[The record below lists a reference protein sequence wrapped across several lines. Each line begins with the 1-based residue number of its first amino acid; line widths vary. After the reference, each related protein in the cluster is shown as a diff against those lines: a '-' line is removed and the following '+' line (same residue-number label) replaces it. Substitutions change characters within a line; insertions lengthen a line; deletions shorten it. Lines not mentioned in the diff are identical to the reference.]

1 MKNELERTLTRALT
15 RPYTRR
21 GVIKGAVAAGTG
33 AVALSAFGSS
43 LLTEQ
48 ASAKGTGS
56 GGGELFIQSATNL
69 DPVAETVVMPLFK
82 GRAAKGD
89 AVWYI
94 ITESSDINDA
104 RARGI
109 NPAPKLANAL
119 GTKAVQQVKL
129 VGGEVKFAG
138 TVDFS
143 PTRIV
148 VPSSPNGFPPDQAV
162 PGARGDAAYS
172 PLITTG
178 NGIVLNASHVAN
190 STGVH
195 DSLVSIDY
203 TARKVTMRLLR
214 GFYNGHRIIYFRLD
228 ASSETLAA
236 IEASTY
242 APNLDFAPGLGS
254 DDPKTS
260 AREAIIPAVN
270 GPRGVGNPARQGL
283 ESALLGEGDP
293 LNIIQEEPGD
303 NRYSPVWD
311 VTPYVWTQAAIDAGL
326 RRRLRAVGEVRNEF
340 AKGNIVSASFS
351 SGPPNP
357 SLNGLRAAG
366 FISNCPVVAQF
377 D

>member
-1 MKNELERTLTRALT
+1 MKNERERTLAQAVTRS
-15 RPYTRR
+15 YTRR
-21 GVIKGAVAAGTG
+21 GILKGAVVAGTS
-33 AVALSAFGSS
+33 ALALSAFGGS

-48 ASAKGTGS
+48 AAARGSGS
-56 GGGELFIQSATNL
+56 GGGELFIRSATNL
-69 DPVAETVVMPLFK
+69 DPVAETVVMPLFM
-82 GRAAKGD
+82 GRSATGGT
-89 AVWYI
+89 VWYI
-94 ITESSDINDA
+94 VTESSDIDDA
-104 RARGI
+104 RARGV

-119 GTKAVQQVKL
+119 GTKAVQRVKL
-129 VGGEVKFAG
+129 GGGEVQFAG

-143 PTRIV
+143 PTRVV
-148 VPSSPNGFPPDQAV
+148 VPGPNGFPPTQAD

-190 STGVH
+190 GTGEH
-195 DSLVSIDY
+195 DSLVSINY
-203 TARKVTMRLLR
+203 TARTVTMRLLR
-214 GFYNGHRIIYFRLD
+214 GFYNGHRIIYFRMD
-228 ASSETLAA
+228 ASSAALAA

-254 DDPKTS
+254 DDPDTS

-270 GPRGVGNPARQGL
+270 GPRGVGNPERQGL

-303 NRYSPVWD
+303 NRYSPLWD
-311 VTPYVWTQAAIDAGL
+311 VTPYVWTQAAIGAGL
-326 RRRLRAVGEVRNEF
+326 RRQLRAAGEVRNEF

-351 SGPPNP
+351 AGPPNP

-366 FISNCPVVAQF
+366 FISNCPVVAQL

>member
-1 MKNELERTLTRALT
+1 MKNERERTLAQALT
-15 RPYTRR
+15 RSYTRR
-21 GVIKGAVAAGTG
+21 GILKSAVVAGTS
-33 AVALSAFGSS
+33 AVALSAFGGS
-43 LLTEQ
+43 LFAEQ
-48 ASAKGTGS
+48 AAAQGQGS
-56 GGGELFIQSATNL
+56 GGGKLFIQSATNL

-82 GRAAKGD
+82 GRSAKGD
-89 AVWYI
+89 IVWYI
-94 ITESSDINDA
+94 VTESSDIDDA
-104 RARGI
+104 RARGV

-148 VPSSPNGFPPDQAV
+148 VPSSPNGFPPTQAD

-178 NGIVLNASHVAN
+178 NGIVLNASQVLN
-190 STGVH
+190 STGAH
-195 DSLVSIDY
+195 DSLVSVD
-203 TARKVTMRLLR
+203 TAARKVTMRLLR
-214 GFYNGHRIIYFRLD
+214 GFYNGHRIIYFRMD
-228 ASSETLAA
+228 ASSEALAA
-236 IEASTY
+236 IEASTF

-254 DDPKTS
+254 DDPDTS

-270 GPRGVGNPARQGL
+270 GPRGVGNPERQGL

-311 VTPYVWTQAAIDAGL
+311 VTPYVWTDAAIAAG
-326 RRRLRAVGEVRNEF
+326 RRRQLRAAGEVRNEF

-351 SGPPNP
+351 AGPPNP
-357 SLNGLRAAG
+357 SLKGLRAAG
-366 FISNCPVVAQF
+366 FISNCPVVAQL